1 MSDDELIGAMV
12 LEWTAH
18 ATPKPFCVHAAM
30 RAVLAVV
37 REHDKGAPTAFANS
51 GPKERNEA
59 FDALKEELSDAQA
72 DLAAERERADSA
84 EVREKTWHDA
94 ALAAKAER
102 DALLK
107 RVKHTEK
114 LCEQH
119 WLARDEADKRTKAA
133 EAERDALRERVAR
146 LVAENGEITDL
157 NQTQFLE
164 LEHLR
169 RISDAAHRL
178 YSESEEYDF
187 DDGLGRGAP
196 QELWD
201 ALSTE
206 IDTMTD
212 AQRTAL
218 EAP

>member
-1 MSDDELIGAMV
+1 MPINDCTHEGQARPGRRLVLILDEGWIRFSEASEAL
-12 LEWTAH
+12 TA
-18 ATPKPFCVHAAM
+18 A
-30 RAVLAVV
+30 R
-37 REHDKGAPTAFANS
+37 
-51 GPKERNEA
+51 
-59 FDALKEELSDAQA
+59 
-72 DLAAERERADSA
+72 
-84 EVREKTWHDA
+84 
-94 ALAAKAER
+94 AER
-102 DALLK
+102 DEWKVMACEYSECLQELCMK
-107 RVKHTEK
+107 RLYDICRPASHAWLGMKHVGSIRMAVEFLIGRAEK
-114 LCEQH
+114 
-119 WLARDEADKRTKAA
+119 AEADRDMLRGYVDAKDA
-133 EAERDALRERVAR
+133 ELTALRERVAR
-146 LVAENGEITDL
+146 LAAENGEITDL

-178 YSESEEYDF
+178 YGESEEYNF

-218 EAP
+218 GVK